1 MLEKLAKQ
9 TAVYGISTI
18 VVRFLSYLLTPYYTR
33 VFGQETYGVVTDIYA
48 LIPLALTLLTM
59 GMESSYFRFS
69 AKAEEAGGDVKA
81 AKRRLFATTWGVTSL
96 AAAVF
101 FLATAFF
108 RDGIARMMGEAYVA
122 HPEYVVWV
130 GLIILFDVWACI
142 PFSRLREQGRAMTFV
157 GLKAMNVVL
166 NVALAFGFGAAGLF
180 ATDFGVGWVFVA
192 NLIASVVTWLAIL
205 GTADRTVPKINWAL
219 LAAIFA
225 YSLPLLVGGLAGTA
239 NEFIDRQLIKY
250 LVPEGAMAQL
260 GIYGAITKIA
270 VVMMLFYQMYRLAAE
285 PFFLSNFRKSDF
297 VAMNAAAL
305 KYYVMASMLIFLGIA
320 LFRDVFAL
328 IVGRSFREG
337 IFILPVVLGANV
349 LTGVWLNLSFW
360 YKREERTSLAIVVT
374 GAGLVAIVAF
384 GFWLIPLWGYYG
396 AAWARLASETV
407 MVAVSWWLNRRYYPT
422 PYDWRRIGEYVAAA
436 LAVFAVCEA
445 LTASADN
452 MFVSYA
458 FNIVLFALYAAYLV
472 RRERIGLGGHAK
484 EEISLLR
491 RDAGRVSHAQ
501 LFTGLSGSG
510 ALALAVAYVQYLCCR
525 HRRDGDSCGE
535 CPDCKQI
542 ASLAHPDLHLVF
554 PVNKQGKKS
563 GEVMRSDEFLPLFR
577 TLFDERGGY
586 VSPQDWYDRLDLGK
600 TLKGMIAAREA
611 DEIIRKLSF
620 KSFEADYKTMLIWL
634 PEAMN
639 ERPPTRSSKS
649 SKSLGSGRAFILVSE
664 QPDRLLPTIIS
675 RTQEAIAAHSSPTYW
690 NVSRRERAF
699 SDPLQARNM
708 ARLAG
713 GDLLS

>member
-1 MLEKLAKQ
+1 M
-9 TAVYGISTI
+9 
-18 VVRFLSYLLTPYYTR
+18 
-33 VFGQETYGVVTDIYA
+33 
-48 LIPLALTLLTM
+48 
-59 GMESSYFRFS
+59 
-69 AKAEEAGGDVKA
+69 
-81 AKRRLFATTWGVTSL
+81 
-96 AAAVF
+96 F

-472 RRERIGLGGHAK
+472 RRERI
-484 EEISLLR
+484 
-491 RDAGRVSHAQ
+491 
-501 LFTGLSGSG
+501 
-510 ALALAVAYVQYLCCR
+510 
-525 HRRDGDSCGE
+525 
-535 CPDCKQI
+535 
-542 ASLAHPDLHLVF
+542 
-554 PVNKQGKKS
+554 
-563 GEVMRSDEFLPLFR
+563 
-577 TLFDERGGY
+577 
-586 VSPQDWYDRLDLGK
+586 DLG
-600 TLKGMIAAREA
+600 A
-611 DEIIRKLSF
+611 
-620 KSFEADYKTMLIWL
+620 ML
-634 PEAMN
+634 
-639 ERPPTRSSKS
+639 
-649 SKSLGSGRAFILVSE
+649 RAFLH
-664 QPDRLLPTIIS
+664 R
-675 RTQEAIAAHSSPTYW
+675 
-690 NVSRRERAF
+690 
-699 SDPLQARNM
+699 
-708 ARLAG
+708 
-713 GDLLS
+713 

>member
-250 LVPEGAMAQL
+250 LVPAGAMAQL
-260 GIYGAITKIA
+260 GVYGAITKIA
-270 VVMMLFYQMYRLAAE
+270 VVMMLFTQMYRLAAE
-285 PFFLSNFRKSDF
+285 PFFLADYRKSDF
-297 VAMNAAAL
+297 VAMNAAAM
-305 KYYVMASMLIFLGIA
+305 KYYVMASMFIFLGIA
-320 LFRDVFAL
+320 LFKDLFSL
-328 IVGRSFREG
+328 IVGADFREG

-349 LTGVWLNLSFW
+349 LSGVWLNLSFW
-360 YKREERTSLAIVVT
+360 YKREERTQLAVWVTFTGLFFTVVMNV
-374 GAGLVAIVAF
+374 ALVPA
-384 GFWLIPLWGYYG
+384 LGYVG
-396 AAWARLASETV
+396 AAWARLASEAA
-407 MVAVSWWLNRRYYPT
+407 MVGVSYWLNRRYYPT
-422 PYDWRRIGEYVAAA
+422 PYDLRRIGEYVALGLGVFFAS
-436 LAVFAVCEA
+436 AVFARWLPVRGAE
-445 LTASADN
+445 
-452 MFVSYA
+452 YA
-458 FNIVLFALYAAYLV
+458 VNGVLFGLFGLFAV
-472 RRERIGLGGHAK
+472 RREHIDVGR
-484 EEISLLR
+484 LLR
-491 RDAGRVSHAQ
+491 SVVKR
-501 LFTGLSGSG
+501 
-510 ALALAVAYVQYLCCR
+510 
-525 HRRDGDSCGE
+525 
-535 CPDCKQI
+535 
-542 ASLAHPDLHLVF
+542 
-554 PVNKQGKKS
+554 
-563 GEVMRSDEFLPLFR
+563 
-577 TLFDERGGY
+577 
-586 VSPQDWYDRLDLGK
+586 
-600 TLKGMIAAREA
+600 
-611 DEIIRKLSF
+611 
-620 KSFEADYKTMLIWL
+620 
-634 PEAMN
+634 
-639 ERPPTRSSKS
+639 
-649 SKSLGSGRAFILVSE
+649 
-664 QPDRLLPTIIS
+664 
-675 RTQEAIAAHSSPTYW
+675 
-690 NVSRRERAF
+690 
-699 SDPLQARNM
+699 
-708 ARLAG
+708 
-713 GDLLS
+713 